1 MSNVE
6 QPNYNLIKKTKN
18 IEIRHYENLL
28 YAETSVTGPREE
40 SISTGF
46 RIIADYIF
54 GNNRLSESDDNSS
67 KIAMTSPVIQE
78 RISNSSWKVKFIM
91 PQSFTVQNLPLP
103 NNEKIEIYEGNDEFY
118 VTIRFSGSS
127 SQKNLD
133 KNHKILLDHIS
144 ENDIETLDNVLDDVV
159 SSWIKYCY
167 SCASQMKVLK
177 KAKNEKKAR
186 AETMKFHSF
195 VRKSS
200 LTCRREQQSQ
210 QPT

>member
-6 QPNYNLIKKTKN
+6 QPNYTLIEKTKN
-18 IEIRHYENLL
+18 IEIRHYKDLL
-28 YAETSVTGPREE
+28 YAETSVTGLREE

-103 NNEKIEIYEGNDEFY
+103 NNEKIEIK
-118 VTIRFSGSS
+118 T
-127 SQKNLD
+127 D
-133 KNHKILLDHIS
+133 KN
-144 ENDIETLDNVLDDVV
+144 E
-159 SSWIKYCY
+159 
-167 SCASQMKVLK
+167 
-177 KAKNEKKAR
+177 
-186 AETMKFHSF
+186 AE
-195 VRKSS
+195 
-200 LTCRREQQSQ
+200 
-210 QPT
+210 

>member
-18 IEIRHYENLL
+18 IEIRHYKKLL
-28 YAETSVTGPREE
+28 YAETKVTGPREE

-54 GNNRLSESDDNSS
+54 GNNRLSESNNNSS

-78 RISNSSWKVKFIM
+78 RISNSNWKVKFIM

-103 NNEKIEIYEGNDEFY
+103 NNEKIEITEGNDEY
-118 VTIRFSGSS
+118 YIAIRFSGSS

-144 ENDIETLDNVLDDVV
+144 VNDIETSGSTIYAFYNPPWTLP
-159 SSWIKYCY
+159 IFRR
-167 SCASQMKVLK
+167 
-177 KAKNEKKAR
+177 NEILYKI
-186 AETMKFHSF
+186 SYD
-195 VRKSS
+195 
-200 LTCRREQQSQ
+200 
-210 QPT
+210 